1 MRWQASLL
9 LPTIQKV
16 HQLRLDDR
24 SRWPQFCRLGNEV
37 VQALMKG
44 QHAAFITVPTHA
56 VTHDGNLAV
65 VLAVQ
70 RRIASQ
76 GTEDRVNAIEEHD

>member
-1 MRWQASLL
+1 MRWRASLL
-9 LPTIQKV
+9 LPTQKIDQIFPD
-16 HQLRLDDR
+16 HCPRWPHFLRLDD
-24 SRWPQFCRLGNEV
+24 EV
-37 VQALMKG
+37 VQTLLKG
-44 QHAAFITVPTHA
+44 RHVTFIIVPTHT

-76 GTEDRVNAIEEHD
+76 GTEDRVNAIE